1 MLTHGFVV
9 DEQGRKMSKSL
20 GNTGEPQ
27 EVVAKSGADILR
39 LWVVSSDYSEDLRIG
54 PEILKY
60 QADAYRRLRNTLRY
74 LLGNL
79 AGFSEAE
86 RARPAAMPELER
98 WVLHRLN
105 EIDRLIR
112 RATEDYDFHAII
124 TALHNFCAVD
134 LSAFYFDV
142 RKDSLYCDPPVAA
155 RRRAAR
161 TVLDRVFDCLAR
173 WLAPMLCFTA
183 EEAWLCRHDDAPE
196 TSVHL
201 ATYADV
207 PESWRDD
214 PLGQK
219 WAEIR
224 ELRRVVTG
232 ALELERAQK
241 RIGSSLQAGVT
252 VHAQPQHLQAL
263 QGLDFAEICITSAA
277 ALTTAP
283 PPANAFTLADVPGV
297 AVTVAPAPGDK
308 CQRCWRILPEVGTL
322 AAHPDLCERCGDA
335 VDRLGAAVAE

>member
-1 MLTHGFVV
+1 
-9 DEQGRKMSKSL
+9 
-20 GNTGEPQ
+20 
-27 EVVAKSGADILR
+27 
-39 LWVVSSDYSEDLRIG
+39 
-54 PEILKY
+54 
-60 QADAYRRLRNTLRY
+60 
-74 LLGNL
+74 
-79 AGFSEAE
+79 
-86 RARPAAMPELER
+86 MPELER
-98 WVLHRLN
+98 WVLHRLH
-105 EIDRLIR
+105 ELDRLIR
-112 RATEDYDFHAII
+112 RATEDYDFHTII

-183 EEAWLCRHDDAPE
+183 EEAWLCRHGEDPT

-201 ATYADV
+201 VTYAEL
-207 PESWRDD
+207 PASWGNG
-214 PLGQK
+214 PLGKK

-241 RIGSSLQAGVT
+241 RIGSSLQAAVT
-252 VHAQPQHLQAL
+252 VYAEPRHIAAL
-263 QGLDFAEICITSAA
+263 EGLDLAEISITSAA
-277 ALTTAP
+277 TLTTAP
-283 PPANAFTLADVPGV
+283 PPAGAFTLPDVAGV
-297 AVTVAPAPGDK
+297 AVMVAPAPGEK

-322 AAHPDLCERCGDA
+322 PAHPDLCERCADA
-335 VDRLGAAVAE
+335 VDRLGLAVAE